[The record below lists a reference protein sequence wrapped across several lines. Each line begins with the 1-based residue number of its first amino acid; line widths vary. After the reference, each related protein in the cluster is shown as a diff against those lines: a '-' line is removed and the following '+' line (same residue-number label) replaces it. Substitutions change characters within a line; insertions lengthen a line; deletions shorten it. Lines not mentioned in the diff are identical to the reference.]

1 MKKRKELLLMVPGP
15 TNVPA
20 RIMKTLK
27 KPMINHRGP
36 EFHNLYQGILEKLKY
51 AFQTKNDVFPLTC
64 SGTGGVEAAVGNVI
78 SRGDKVIVPMFG
90 LFCER
95 LGETVKR
102 FGGEVIEVKA
112 EWGLACNAEEIKAI
126 LDVEK
131 DVKAVAVVYNE
142 TSTGV
147 TLRSLPDIGKI
158 TRKKGILL
166 IVDAVSVLLGD
177 HLPVDD
183 WGIDLCVAGSQKC
196 FACPPGLAMVSV
208 SEKAYEAAEKNK
220 FRPFNHDFLLW
231 RDFKAR
237 LETPF
242 TPSIPLYYALDEA
255 LNMLMEEGL
264 ENRIRRHTICAETF
278 YKTFENLGL
287 EIVAKNEFRSN
298 TVIVPYIPENI
309 NVDEFRRV
317 LREKFKIAVAG
328 GVGKLKGKV
337 IRIGSMG
344 VVSTYEVLATINGII
359 KTLKMFNYKPKNKL
373 KKIVLEAKET
383 LSQLKNFK
391 F

>member
-1 MKKRKELLLMVPGP
+1 MKRKEELLLMIPGP
-15 TNVPA
+15 TNVPE

-27 KPMINHRGP
+27 KPMTNHRGP
-36 EFHNLYQGILEKLKY
+36 EFRSLYQGILEKLKY
-51 AFQTKNDVFPLTC
+51 AFQTKNDVYPLTC

-90 LFCER
+90 QFCER
-95 LGETVKR
+95 MGETVRR

-112 EWGLACNAEEIKAI
+112 EWGSACSVEEIKAI

-131 DVKAVAVVYNE
+131 NVKAVAVVYNE

-158 TRKKGILL
+158 TRERGVLL

-177 HLPVDD
+177 YLPVDE
-183 WGIDLCVAGSQKC
+183 WNVDLCVAGSQKC

-231 RDFKAR
+231 REFKAK

-242 TPSIPLYYALDEA
+242 TPCIPLYYALDEA
-255 LNMLMEEGL
+255 LNILIEEGL
-264 ENRIRRHTICAETF
+264 ENRIRRHITCAEAF
-278 YKTFENLGL
+278 YKTFENLNL
-287 EIVAKNEFRSN
+287 KIVAKDELRSN
-298 TVIVPYIPENI
+298 TIIVPYIPENI
-309 NVDEFRRV
+309 NVDEFRKILKERFRV
-317 LREKFKIAVAG
+317 VVAG

-344 VVSTYEVLATINGII
+344 VVSAYEVLATINGII
-359 KTLKMFNYKPKNKL
+359 KTLKMLNYKPEKQF
-373 KKIVLEAKET
+373 KKTVLEAKEV
-383 LSQLKNFK
+383 LSQLKDFK